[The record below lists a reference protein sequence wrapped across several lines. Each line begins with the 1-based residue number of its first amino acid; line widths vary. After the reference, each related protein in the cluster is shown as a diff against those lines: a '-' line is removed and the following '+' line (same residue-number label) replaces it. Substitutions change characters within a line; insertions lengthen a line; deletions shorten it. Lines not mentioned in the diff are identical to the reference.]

1 MVGKPSVVLEEDE
14 FKIRDESK
22 SIHVQGLSDYQEYDA
37 GNRIKESP
45 IELSIT
51 SSDFLSFETLMDKIE
66 PMVKEN
72 LEVEEPDGCPLTHFG
87 NFWTLWTS

>member
-37 GNRIKESP
+37 GNRTQLNYLLQVLIFFRSKP
-45 IELSIT
+45 
-51 SSDFLSFETLMDKIE
+51 
-66 PMVKEN
+66 
-72 LEVEEPDGCPLTHFG
+72 
-87 NFWTLWTS
+87 